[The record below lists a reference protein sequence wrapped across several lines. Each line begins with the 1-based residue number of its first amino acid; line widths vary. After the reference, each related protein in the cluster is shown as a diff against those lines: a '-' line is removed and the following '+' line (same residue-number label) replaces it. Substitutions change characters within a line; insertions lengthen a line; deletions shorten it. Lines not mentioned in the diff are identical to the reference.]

1 MNWFDFV
8 LLGIMVIYTV
18 SGFRQ
23 GLVKQLF
30 NLFGFVIVLVLALVG
45 SKYLSGYIAAYLKPE
60 LLVPYQEV
68 IRLLGAETA
77 MEQVLALVAGVL
89 AFIILFVVL
98 LLLFRLLSGGLKWV
112 NKIPVLGF
120 FNRLGGAVLGL
131 LIGVVF
137 AYIAISVLS
146 LVPVRGIM
154 EAVAGSYLAGTVEMH
169 CAAVTAWLK
178 SLLLGFYLNTI
189 QNGGALP

>member
-68 IRLLGAETA
+68 IHLLGAETA
-77 MEQVLALVAGVL
+77 MEQVLELVAGVL
-89 AFIILFVVL
+89 VFIVLLVVL
-98 LLLFRLLSGGLKWV
+98 LLLFRLLSGGLKWF
-112 NKIPVLGF
+112 NKLPVIGF
-120 FNRLGGAVLGL
+120 FNRLGGALLGL
-131 LIGVVF
+131 LIGAVF
-137 AYIAISVLS
+137 AYVVISVIS
-146 LVPVRGIM
+146 LVPVRGLM
-154 EAVAGSYLAGTVEMH
+154 EAVAGSYLAGMAEMH
-169 CAAVTAWLK
+169 GAAATAWVK
-178 SLLLGFYLNTI
+178 SVLLEYYLNTV
-189 QNGGALP
+189 QNGGVLP